1 MSVWGNVRR
10 LSWFNFL
17 SDFRPYVPIAILYF
31 TQVSGSFA
39 LGMSVFSVIML
50 SGALFEVPTGVF
62 SDRIGR
68 RRTVIAGAFSS
79 VLSIGCFALAARGGY
94 GFLLI
99 GAILEGLAR
108 SFFSGNNH
116 ALLYETLAQT
126 GKSDDYAA
134 YSGRA
139 NSMFE
144 AALGLSA
151 LVGSLAALISL
162 EVVVWISVIPR
173 CIALIVSWGFVEPSV
188 HSTEHR
194 ANVFEHLR
202 TAAANLWTNPTLRF
216 LTIGTALTHAVGES
230 AYQFRAAFI
239 QTLWPTWAIGIMYML
254 TNVTAAISFYFSG
267 VLIRRF
273 GEFRLLMVGISVSG
287 VINIG
292 SLVFAGILSP
302 LIMSSNSIF
311 FGVNTVAI
319 NSLMQREF
327 SDQQRATMGSLSAL
341 TTSLVFAMFAPILG
355 ALADR
360 IGVIGALVIAE
371 AIAMSS
377 LWVYRRSFTQKAP
390 N

>member
-68 RRTVIAGAFSS
+68 RRTVIAGAISS
-79 VLSIGCFALAARGGY
+79 VVAILCFAFAATAGY
-94 GFLLI
+94 GLLVI
-99 GAILEGLAR
+99 GAIFEGLAR
-108 SFFSGNNH
+108 AFFSGNNH
-116 ALLYETLAQT
+116 ALLYDTLAQS
-126 GKSDDYAA
+126 GKVDEYPA

-139 NSMFE
+139 SSMFE
-144 AALGLSA
+144 AALAISA
-151 LVGSLAALISL
+151 VIGSLAALISL
-162 EVVVWISVIPR
+162 NAVVWISVIPR
-173 CIALIVSWGFVEPSV
+173 LIALIVSWGFVEPSV
-188 HSTEHR
+188 HSAAHSG
-194 ANVFEHLR
+194 NVFAHLR
-202 TAAANLWTNPTLRF
+202 TAAVHIWANPTLRL
-216 LTIGTALTHAVGES
+216 LTAGTALTHAVGES

-267 VLIRRF
+267 ALIGRF
-273 GEFRLLMVGISVSG
+273 GEFRLLMTGISLSG

-292 SLVFAGILSP
+292 SLVFAGVLSP

-311 FGVNTVAI
+311 FGVNTVAV

-327 SDQQRATMGSLSAL
+327 TDQQRATMGSLTAL
-341 TTSLVFAMFAPILG
+341 TTSFVFALFAPILG

-371 AIAMSS
+371 AIAMLS
-377 LWVYRRSFTQKAP
+377 LGVYWRLFRGVR
-390 N
+390 